1 MLAEKLHKHR
11 LILASASPR
20 RQELLKSLGVNF
32 EIRLKSVK
40 ETYPKGLKSVEVP
53 DYLAKLKA
61 SVFTNLESDEILIT
75 GDTVVVLDDKILG
88 KPQNKVE
95 AAEMLR
101 ALSEKSHKVISSI
114 CLKSSEKIVVSH
126 EVTKVYF
133 KKLSEAEIE
142 YYLNN
147 FKPYDK
153 AGAYGIQEWIGQ
165 IGIHKIEGSY
175 FNVVGL
181 PVHLLYEMLMNF

>member
-40 ETYPKGLKSVEVP
+40 ETYPKDLKSVEVP

-88 KPQNKVE
+88 KPQNKAE

-101 ALSEKSHKVISSI
+101 ALSEKSHEVISSI
-114 CLKSSEKIVVSH
+114 CLKSTEKIVVSH

-147 FKPYDK
+147 FEPYDK

>member
-40 ETYPKGLKSVEVP
+40 ETYPKDLKSVEVP

-88 KPQNKVE
+88 KPQNKAE

-114 CLKSSEKIVVSH
+114 CLKSTEKIVVSH

>member
-40 ETYPKGLKSVEVP
+40 ETYPKDLKSVEVP

-88 KPQNKVE
+88 KPQNKAE

-101 ALSEKSHKVISSI
+101 ALSEKSHEVISSI

>member
-40 ETYPKGLKSVEVP
+40 ETYPKDLKSVEVP

-88 KPQNKVE
+88 KPQNKAE

-101 ALSEKSHKVISSI
+101 ALSEKSHEVISSI
-114 CLKSSEKIVVSH
+114 CLKSTEKIVVSH

>member
-1 MLAEKLHKHR
+1 M
-11 LILASASPR
+11 ILASASPR

-40 ETYPKGLKSVEVP
+40 ETYPKDLKSVEVP

-88 KPQNKVE
+88 KPQNKAE

-101 ALSEKSHKVISSI
+101 ALSEKSHEVISSI
-114 CLKSSEKIVVSH
+114 CLKSTEKIVVSH

>member
-40 ETYPKGLKSVEVP
+40 ETYPKDLKSVEVP

-88 KPQNKVE
+88 KPQNKAE